1 MKDRVEPKLTFANPS
16 RYFDSAA
23 LGHSPTLER
32 QQPKQPKT
40 KQYAT
45 NDHFKW
51 DHAVNIVQQRFGK
64 LLGQST
70 QTISVFHN
78 TTAAVQRIL
87 LRLTQLLGR
96 SDPTL
101 LLTDLEYPGIVSA
114 VDETWTGRVIM
125 VQLADLIWRK
135 EFSKVTTRIQESILI
150 SRPSVIY
157 ISHIA
162 RVTGYHLAESIA
174 DFIRRYSPRTV
185 IIIDGAQSCGN
196 IYVDPDF
203 ISKIDFY
210 VTSGHKWLCGKQTL
224 GLVYSHEHWG
234 TKDPAQSY
242 SMTRGSTGTGS
253 RDVIESLQ
261 QTLTDFNGELTGETA
276 RERMLGIEQKNAE
289 LSKYFCGELVRKHLG
304 RPAGIENSSSWR
316 WNGIS
321 TVVFD
326 SFEIIQRLKRSDW
339 QFTCLTDESWRDN
352 FGADAPA
359 SRYFLN
365 PDSDR
370 IIRTANF
377 KESYVPLIEGYPAR
391 FCFHYYHDR
400 THVDALIEAIQTA
413 TNSEGVSST
422 KFGSISPTA
431 SGIT

>member
-1 MKDRVEPKLTFANPS
+1 MNHSVEPKLTFGDTS
-16 RYFDSAA
+16 HYFNSAA
-23 LGHSPTLER
+23 LGHPPTLYYE
-32 QQPKQPKT
+32 PK
-40 KQYAT
+40 
-45 NDHFKW
+45 DSFDW
-51 DHAVNIVQQRFGK
+51 DRAVKIVQQRFGK

-70 QTISVFHN
+70 HTISVFHN

-125 VQLADLIWRK
+125 AQLADLVWRK
-135 EFSKVTTRIQESILI
+135 EFSKVVARIQESILI

-157 ISHIA
+157 ISHVA
-162 RVTGYHLAESIA
+162 RATGFHLAESIV
-174 DFIRRYSPRTV
+174 DFVREYFPRTV

-210 VTSGHKWLCGKQTL
+210 VASGHKWLCGEQTL

-253 RDVIESLQ
+253 RAVIQSLQ

-276 RERMLGIEQKNAE
+276 RDRMIAIEEHNAE
-289 LSKYFCGELVRKHLG
+289 LSKYFCSEVVRKHLG
-304 RPAGIENSSSWR
+304 RPVGTDDSSSWR

-326 SFEIIQRLKRSDW
+326 SLEIIQRLKTAKWR
-339 QFTCLTDESWRDN
+339 FTSLVDESWRDN

-365 PDSDR
+365 SDSDR

-391 FCFHYYHDR
+391 FCFHYYHNH
-400 THVDALIEAIQTA
+400 THVDDLIDAIQIA
-413 TNSEGVSST
+413 TNFKARRHEIA
-422 KFGSISPTA
+422 SIS
-431 SGIT
+431 ITPSEVI

>member
-1 MKDRVEPKLTFANPS
+1 MIMNDRVEPKLSFTNTS

-23 LGHSPTLER
+23 LGHPPTINYETDD
-32 QQPKQPKT
+32 QF
-40 KQYAT
+40 
-45 NDHFKW
+45 NW
-51 DHAVNIVQQRFGK
+51 DDAVKIVQQKFGK

-70 QTISVFHN
+70 HTISVFHN

-125 VQLADLIWRK
+125 AQLADLVWSQ
-135 EFSKVTTRIQESILI
+135 EFSKVTTRIQEAILI

-162 RVTGYHLAESIA
+162 RVTGFHLAESIV
-174 DFIRRYSPRTV
+174 DFIREYFPRTV

-196 IYVDPDF
+196 IYVEPHF
-203 ISKIDFY
+203 VSKIDFY
-210 VTSGHKWLCGKQTL
+210 VASGHKWLCGKQTL

-253 RDVIESLQ
+253 REVVQSLQ

-276 RERMLGIEQKNAE
+276 RERMTDIQQHNAE
-289 LSKYFCGELVRKHLG
+289 LSKYFCGEIVRKHLG
-304 RPAGIENSSSWR
+304 RPVGTDDSNTWR

-326 SFEIIQRLKRSDW
+326 SFEIIQRLKSCDW
-339 QFTCLTDESWRDN
+339 RFTSLKDESWRDN
-352 FGADAPA
+352 VGADAPA

-370 IIRTANF
+370 IIRPANF
-377 KESYVPLIEGYPAR
+377 KQTYVPLIEGYPAR
-391 FCFHYYHDR
+391 FCFHYYHGRKQLD
-400 THVDALIEAIQTA
+400 DLIDAIQTA
-413 TNSEGVSST
+413 SNGREQAEHKLDTPACFS
-422 KFGSISPTA
+422 
-431 SGIT
+431 